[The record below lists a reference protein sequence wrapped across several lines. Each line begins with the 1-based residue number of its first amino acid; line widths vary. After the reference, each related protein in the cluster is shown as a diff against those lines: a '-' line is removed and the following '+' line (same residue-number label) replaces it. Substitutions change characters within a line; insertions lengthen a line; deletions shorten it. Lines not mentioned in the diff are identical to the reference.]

1 VTATHNPFALFCGD
15 TWELDASLHDA
26 DGAAINL
33 ANADEIEWN
42 LRTGGKVIVAALR
55 LSNGVEITNAAGGLC
70 RITVLP
76 ARTNALSEGTY
87 TDEIRVTMS
96 DGTVSTQAVG
106 EIVATRAGSK
116 IAPDLAGDLAKLK
129 AKRRSGIAET
139 QMENFRV
146 TYRSDA
152 EIAAAI
158 AATQN
163 EIAGGSQVRNV
174 YPRSKGWS

>member
-1 VTATHNPFALFCGD
+1 MTATHNPFALFCGD
-15 TWELDASLHDA
+15 TWELDAALHDA
-26 DGAAINL
+26 GGVALNL

-42 LRTGGKVIVAALR
+42 LRNVGKVVVAALR

-76 ARTNALSEGTY
+76 ARTNVLPEGTY
-87 TDEIRVTMS
+87 SDEIRVTMS

-129 AKRRSGIAET
+129 AQRRSGVSRT
-139 QMENFRV
+139 QMEGFSV
-146 TYRSDA
+146 EYRPDA
-152 EIAAAI
+152 EIARAI

-163 EIAGGSQVRNV
+163 EISGGQQIRNI